1 MFTVAKYKQCNL
13 NKVIIVLYEQTSTL
27 RSIQLA
33 AQLNFYCPLM
43 KWKNMVFF
51 NNWGS
56 SLVLPWT
63 WISLYMFCII

>member
-1 MFTVAKYKQCNL
+1 MWDCTHLSHFLIFSELTSLKMFTVAKYKQCNL

-43 KWKNMVFF
+43 K
-51 NNWGS
+51 
-56 SLVLPWT
+56 
-63 WISLYMFCII
+63 